1 MKDLGNFI
9 FKKFGLILSEEEL
22 NELLKWYKNN
32 SEQFT
37 NEEVTERKVKQYL
50 YEKYKGRKRIICE
63 EDLSS
68 LKNLL
73 ALLSKAA
80 KED

>member
-1 MKDLGNFI
+1 MGDLGNFI

-22 NELLKWYKNN
+22 NELINWYKNN

-50 YEKYKGRKRIICE
+50 YEKYKGRKRIICD

-73 ALLSKAA
+73 ALLSKAS